1 MAAKPGVR
9 DGESTR
15 EAVLEALRRATGPI
29 DGYGIAKAARVS
41 PLQAGRALEKLA
53 ADGLAVKED
62 ELDGLSDPSASF
74 RPVA

>member
-1 MAAKPGVR
+1 M
-9 DGESTR
+9 
-15 EAVLEALRRATGPI
+15 
-29 DGYGIAKAARVS
+29 S